1 MKWLRNFWQTKQK
14 PLGSRLLDDRLPIS
28 DREAV
33 IQKLALKPSLAEN
46 IKLIKAVAG
55 PSPDVVLRRLIVG
68 AGRVKTAVFHIEDLA
83 DSLLV
88 EKLIQM
94 LGLGTQLSR
103 IGPATG
109 PELFSHFKEHLV
121 QSSEVSRVDT
131 VDAVWNALVQ
141 GNAVV
146 IFDGMASALAC
157 KTQGYDK
164 RAIDEPQAETVL
176 RGPRDG
182 FIESIST
189 NISLI
194 RRRLKTPNLWSEN
207 FTLGHLSRTRVAIL
221 YIKGLASEELVQ
233 EVRQRVSRIKID
245 AVLESG
251 YIEEFIEDGPFHIFP
266 LVFRTERPDRVAAC
280 LLEGR
285 VAIIT
290 DGTPFV
296 LVVPM
301 DFPMLLQAPDDYY
314 EKVPIGSFLRLIRL
328 VAFAGSIILPGIYV
342 AVVTFHTELLPTNL
356 LLRIAGA
363 KEGVPFP
370 IVFEVFMMELLFE
383 LLREAGIRLPRAI
396 GPAVTIVGALVLGD
410 AAIRAGLVS
419 PPVVIIVA
427 LTAIASFTVPTFSFG
442 IAARLTRFI
451 FILLGGA
458 FGLFGIQFG
467 LLTLI
472 ISLASLRSFGYP
484 FMAPIA
490 PLIVNDLKDILIRTF
505 RWDMITRPRLIGAR
519 EPVRQP
525 PGQKPAPGREKEE
538 QEKSRKGARKKWPGK
553 R

>member
-1 MKWLRNFWQTKQK
+1 MEESAKVR
-14 PLGSRLLDDRLPIS
+14 RLEDQLKVS
-28 DREAV
+28 QREG
-33 IQKLALKPSLAEN
+33 IIKKLVLKPSLEEN
-46 IKLIKAVAG
+46 IKLLKAVAG
-55 PSPDVVLRRLIVG
+55 PSPDVVFRRLTVG
-68 AGRVKTAVFHIEDLA
+68 EGRVKVAVFHIENLS

-88 EKLIQM
+88 EKLIRM
-94 LGLGTQLSR
+94 LGLGTRLSR
-103 IGPATG
+103 MGPVTEQ
-109 PELFSHFKEHLV
+109 ELFSQLKEQWL
-121 QSSEVSRVDT
+121 QSSEVYETDT
-131 VDAVWNALVQ
+131 IDEVWNALVE
-141 GNAVV
+141 GNSVV
-146 IFDGMASALAC
+146 IFHGIARALAC
-157 KTQGYDK
+157 STQGYDK
-164 RAIDEPQAETVL
+164 RAVDEPQSETVI

-189 NISLI
+189 NISLV
-194 RRRLKTPNLWSEN
+194 RRRLKTPNLWIEN
-207 FTLGHLSRTRVAIL
+207 FTLGRLSRTRIVML

-251 YIEEFIEDGPFHIFP
+251 YVEEFIEDNPFSIFP

-280 LLEGR
+280 LLEGK
-285 VAIIT
+285 VAVMT

-314 EKVPIGSFLRLIRL
+314 EKVPVGSFLRLLRL
-328 VAFAGSIILPGIYV
+328 VAFIGSIILPGTYV
-342 AVVTFHTELLPTNL
+342 AVVRFHPELIPTNL
-356 LLRIAGA
+356 LLRITGA

-383 LLREAGIRLPRAI
+383 LLREAGIRLPRVI
-396 GPAVTIVGALVLGD
+396 GPAVSIVGALVLGE

-442 IAARLTRFI
+442 IAARLVRFI

-458 FGLFGIQFG
+458 LGLFGIQFG
-467 LLTLI
+467 LLFMI
-472 ISLASLRSFGYP
+472 ILLASLRSFGYP
-484 FMAPIA
+484 FLAPLA
-490 PLIVNDLKDILIRTF
+490 PLIVSDLKDIFSRMF
-505 RWDMITRPRLIGAR
+505 RWSFIRRPKLTGAR

-525 PGQKPAPGREKEE
+525 QGQMPGPGREKEE
-538 QEKSRKGARKKWPGK
+538 KEKNLQGAKDKWSGK

>member
-1 MKWLRNFWQTKQK
+1 MEESAKVR
-14 PLGSRLLDDRLPIS
+14 RLEDRLKVS
-28 DREAV
+28 QREGIIKRLV
-33 IQKLALKPSLAEN
+33 LKPSLEEN
-46 IKLIKAVAG
+46 IKLLKAVAG
-55 PSPDVVLRRLIVG
+55 PSPDVVFRRLTVG
-68 AGRVKTAVFHIEDLA
+68 EGRVKVAVFHIENLS

-88 EKLIQM
+88 EKLIRM
-94 LGLGTQLSR
+94 LGLGTRLSR
-103 IGPATG
+103 MGPVTEQ
-109 PELFSHFKEHLV
+109 ELFSQLKEQWL
-121 QSSEVSRVDT
+121 QSSEVCETDT
-131 VDAVWNALVQ
+131 IDEVWNALVE
-141 GNAVV
+141 GNSVV
-146 IFDGMASALAC
+146 VFHGIARALAC
-157 KTQGYDK
+157 STQGYDK
-164 RAIDEPQAETVL
+164 RAVDEPQSETVI

-189 NISLI
+189 NISLV
-194 RRRLKTPNLWSEN
+194 RRRLKTPNLWIEN
-207 FTLGHLSRTRVAIL
+207 FTLGRLSRTRVAML

-251 YIEEFIEDGPFHIFP
+251 YVEEFIEDNPFSIFP

-280 LLEGR
+280 LLEGK
-285 VAIIT
+285 VAVMT

-314 EKVPIGSFLRLIRL
+314 EKVPVGSFLRLLRL
-328 VAFAGSIILPGIYV
+328 VAFIGSIILPGTYV
-342 AVVTFHTELLPTNL
+342 AVVRFHPELIPTNL
-356 LLRIAGA
+356 LLRITGA

-383 LLREAGIRLPRAI
+383 LLREAGIRLPRVI
-396 GPAVTIVGALVLGD
+396 GPAVSIVGALVLGE

-442 IAARLTRFI
+442 IAARLVRFI

-458 FGLFGIQFG
+458 LGLFGIQFG
-467 LLTLI
+467 LLFMI
-472 ISLASLRSFGYP
+472 ILLASLRSFGYP
-484 FMAPIA
+484 FLAPLA
-490 PLIVNDLKDILIRTF
+490 PLIVSDLKDIFSRMF
-505 RWDMITRPRLIGAR
+505 RWTFIRRPKLTGAR

-525 PGQKPAPGREKEE
+525 QGQMPGPGREKEE
-538 QEKSRKGARKKWPGK
+538 KEKNLQGAKDKWSGK

>member
-1 MKWLRNFWQTKQK
+1 MEESAKVR
-14 PLGSRLLDDRLPIS
+14 RLEDRLKVS
-28 DREAV
+28 QREGIIKRLV
-33 IQKLALKPSLAEN
+33 LKPSLEEN
-46 IKLIKAVAG
+46 IKLLKAVAG
-55 PSPDVVLRRLIVG
+55 PSPDVVFRRLTVG
-68 AGRVKTAVFHIEDLA
+68 EGRVKVAVFHIENLS

-88 EKLIQM
+88 EKLIRM
-94 LGLGTQLSR
+94 LGLGTRLSR
-103 IGPATG
+103 MGPVTEQ
-109 PELFSHFKEHLV
+109 ELFSQLKEQWL
-121 QSSEVSRVDT
+121 QSSEVYETDT
-131 VDAVWNALVQ
+131 IDEVWNALVE
-141 GNAVV
+141 GNSVV
-146 IFDGMASALAC
+146 IFHGIARALAC
-157 KTQGYDK
+157 STQGYDK
-164 RAIDEPQAETVL
+164 RAVDEPQSETVI

-189 NISLI
+189 NISLV
-194 RRRLKTPNLWSEN
+194 RRRLKTPNLWIEN
-207 FTLGHLSRTRVAIL
+207 FTLGRLSRTRVVML

-233 EVRQRVSRIKID
+233 EVRQRVNRIKID

-251 YIEEFIEDGPFHIFP
+251 YVEEFIEDNPFSIFP

-280 LLEGR
+280 LLEGK
-285 VAIIT
+285 VAVMT

-314 EKVPIGSFLRLIRL
+314 EKVPVGSFLRLLRL
-328 VAFAGSIILPGIYV
+328 VAFIGSIILPGTYV
-342 AVVTFHTELLPTNL
+342 AVVRFHPELIPTNL
-356 LLRIAGA
+356 LLRITGA

-383 LLREAGIRLPRAI
+383 LLREAGIRLPRVI
-396 GPAVTIVGALVLGD
+396 GPAVSIVGALVLGE

-442 IAARLTRFI
+442 IAARLVRFI

-458 FGLFGIQFG
+458 LGLFGIQFG
-467 LLTLI
+467 LLFMI
-472 ISLASLRSFGYP
+472 ILLASLRSFGYP
-484 FMAPIA
+484 FLAPLA
-490 PLIVNDLKDILIRTF
+490 PLIVSDLKDIFSRMF
-505 RWDMITRPRLIGAR
+505 RWSFIRRPKLTGAR

-525 PGQKPAPGREKEE
+525 QGQMPGPGREKEE
-538 QEKSRKGARKKWPGK
+538 KEKNLQGAKDKWSGK

>member
-1 MKWLRNFWQTKQK
+1 MEESAKVR
-14 PLGSRLLDDRLPIS
+14 RLEDRLKVS
-28 DREAV
+28 QREGIIKRLV
-33 IQKLALKPSLAEN
+33 LKPSLEEN
-46 IKLIKAVAG
+46 IKLLKAVAG
-55 PSPDVVLRRLIVG
+55 PSPDVVFRRLTVG
-68 AGRVKTAVFHIEDLA
+68 EGRVKVAVFHIENLS

-88 EKLIQM
+88 EKLIRM
-94 LGLGTQLSR
+94 LGLGTRLSR
-103 IGPATG
+103 MGPVTEQ
-109 PELFSHFKEHLV
+109 ELFSQLKEQWL
-121 QSSEVSRVDT
+121 QSSEVCETDT
-131 VDAVWNALVQ
+131 IDEVWNALVE
-141 GNAVV
+141 GNSVV
-146 IFDGMASALAC
+146 VFHGIARALAC
-157 KTQGYDK
+157 STQGYDK
-164 RAIDEPQAETVL
+164 RAVDEPQSETVI

-189 NISLI
+189 NISLV
-194 RRRLKTPNLWSEN
+194 RRRLKTPNLWIEN
-207 FTLGHLSRTRVAIL
+207 FTLGRLSRTRVVML

-233 EVRQRVSRIKID
+233 EVRQRVNRIKID

-251 YIEEFIEDGPFHIFP
+251 YVEEFIEDNPFSIFP

-280 LLEGR
+280 LLEGK
-285 VAIIT
+285 VAVMT

-314 EKVPIGSFLRLIRL
+314 EKVPVGSFLRLLRL
-328 VAFAGSIILPGIYV
+328 VAFIGSIILPGTYV
-342 AVVTFHTELLPTNL
+342 AVVRFHPELIPTNL
-356 LLRIAGA
+356 LLRITGA

-383 LLREAGIRLPRAI
+383 LLREAGIRLPRVI
-396 GPAVTIVGALVLGD
+396 GPAVSIVGALVLGE

-442 IAARLTRFI
+442 IAARLVRFI

-458 FGLFGIQFG
+458 LGLFGIQFG
-467 LLTLI
+467 LLFMI
-472 ISLASLRSFGYP
+472 ILLASLRSFGYP
-484 FMAPIA
+484 FLAPLA
-490 PLIVNDLKDILIRTF
+490 PLIVSDLKDIFSRMF
-505 RWDMITRPRLIGAR
+505 RWSFIRRPKLTGAR

-525 PGQKPAPGREKEE
+525 QGQMPGPGREKEE
-538 QEKSRKGARKKWPGK
+538 KEKNLQGAKDKWSGK